1 MREVMN
7 SRRFFLLSV
16 VVFVLVAEFFILYYF
31 LVMIPERKAVVKLPE
46 EYLVKIPEDKI
57 PRFILPKNDL
67 KASIKNT
74 GELYFLI
81 KK

>member
-1 MREVMN
+1 MREVLN

-31 LVMIPERKAVVKLPE
+31 LVMIPERKAAVKLPE

-67 KASIKNT
+67 KASIKT
-74 GELYFLI
+74 QESFTFL
-81 KK
+81 